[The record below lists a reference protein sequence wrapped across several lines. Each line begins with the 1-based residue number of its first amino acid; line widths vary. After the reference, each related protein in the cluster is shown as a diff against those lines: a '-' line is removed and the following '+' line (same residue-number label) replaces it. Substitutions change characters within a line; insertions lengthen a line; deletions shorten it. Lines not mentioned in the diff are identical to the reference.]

1 MLRARLFLVISSL
14 SVALAWAQPV
24 TLPLPLDDS
33 VKFASGTVNAIDAS
47 RSLMIV
53 STAAGP
59 VTFHTDQAAVIGLE
73 KQPINLRTLGVGHTV
88 NIWYVVK
95 DGAIAKEI
103 DLVLPAPHA
112 PPVSLVALPVSTG
125 S

>member
-14 SVALAWAQPV
+14 SAAAAWAQPV
-24 TLPLPLDDS
+24 TLPLPLDET
-33 VKFASGTVNAIDAS
+33 VKFATGTVNAIDVS
-47 RSLMIV
+47 RNLMIV
-53 STAAGP
+53 STPAGP
-59 VTFHTDQAAVIGLE
+59 VTFHTDQATVIGLE
-73 KQPINLRTLGVGHTV
+73 KQPITVRTLGVGHTV

-95 DGAIAKEI
+95 DGAIAREI

-112 PPVSLVALPVSTG
+112 PPVSAIGQRTSTG